1 VPEWTKSAR
10 GVEQMAH
17 AYSDVVTRQIIG
29 RMRSAGKEPFDDR
42 FPRKAEVSANVGK
55 DRGDRAHA
63 D

>member
-1 VPEWTKSAR
+1 
-10 GVEQMAH
+10 MAH
-17 AYSDVVTRQIIG
+17 AYSGVVTRQIIG